1 MFGEQS
7 LDERDGGSFAY
18 TQVNYILSTGIYYI
32 TLYIYYAYKRP
43 ESSIL
48 DTII

>member
-18 TQVNYILSTGIYYI
+18 TQVKYILSTGIYYI
-32 TLYIYYAYKRP
+32 TLYIYIAHVKGQSLAFQIP
-43 ESSIL
+43 
-48 DTII
+48 